1 MDRHRKAN
9 NMDREP
15 IAENRLARLETI
27 IQKHRRRFYQSGRAL
42 KQIRDECL
50 YRDAL
55 FDNFDAYV
63 RERWD
68 MHRSHAYR
76 LIQAATVV
84 DNLSPIGDGIVPQ
97 NESQA
102 RVLARLSKD
111 EQRRLW
117 RRFISSGLALNAA
130 NIRKFIRSQK
140 KTEPAKKPKSAQL
153 IEIVGA
159 GYKAAV
165 MAMLE
170 QIRRAKNDVW
180 QTTSKQ
186 AALFWLKVMKE
197 HILTPDE
204 KR

>member
-1 MDRHRKAN
+1 MG
-9 NMDREP
+9 
-15 IAENRLARLETI
+15 ENRLARLETI
-27 IQKHRRRFYQSGRAL
+27 IHKHRRQFYQSGRAL
-42 KQIRDECL
+42 KQIRDERL
-50 YRDAL
+50 YRDVL

-76 LIQAATVV
+76 LIQAATVM
-84 DNLSPIGDGIVPQ
+84 DNLSPIGDGILPQ

-102 RVLARLSKD
+102 RILARENKD

-117 RRFISSGLALNAA
+117 RGFISSGIALNGA

-140 KTEPAKKPKSAQL
+140 QAPAAEKPKTVHL
-153 IEIVGA
+153 VEIVGA

-170 QIRRAKNDVW
+170 QIRRAKNDAW
-180 QTTSKQ
+180 QSTSKQ

-197 HILTPDE
+197 HIVTPNE

>member
-1 MDRHRKAN
+1 
-9 NMDREP
+9 MDRESQP
-15 IAENRLARLETI
+15 GDALPMGENQLARLETI
-27 IQKHRRRFYQSGRAL
+27 IQKHRHQFYQSGRAL
-42 KQIRDECL
+42 KQIREERL

-76 LIQAATVV
+76 LIQAATVM
-84 DNLSPIGDGIVPQ
+84 DNLSPIGDGILPQ
-97 NESQA
+97 NESQT
-102 RVLARLSKD
+102 RVLARENKE

-117 RRFISSGLALNAA
+117 RGFISSGMTLNAA
-130 NIRKFIRSQK
+130 NIRRFIRSQK
-140 KTEPAKKPKSAQL
+140 KAPAAQKPKTTQL
-153 IEIVGA
+153 VEIVA
-159 GYKAAV
+159 TGYKTAV

-170 QIRRAKNDVW
+170 QIRQAKNAAW

-197 HILTPDE
+197 HILTSNE